1 MADRTHK
8 TVFELSAVDRATQ
21 VFNQVESGLGKL
33 KRIATGAFAVG
44 GAAAFIAD
52 AARYRATLDDLAD
65 TTGDNV
71 RTLDALARQYT
82 ISTGS
87 VEGFDTALTHLAKNL
102 NSTDDEGKAAAQ
114 AITAIGLNVQALRAL
129 KPADA
134 MLEIAKA
141 LGAFEDGA
149 SKVAVANALMGKEG
163 ARQLPYLKDLAE
175 AGELH
180 GRITAEEAAQAERLM
195 KAWRGLIATFED
207 SKQALASGVIPQ
219 MADWLEANRE
229 ALKIAGS
236 VNEGLRLFVF
246 NLDAMTTE
254 KPAAEIRRLTK
265 SLEEYQKAAQ
275 GGYAVSGLIR
285 QFMLSPTGATFG
297 GRESDLQKQIA
308 LLKFLERQQAL
319 ELTGPE
325 YLDARDLKAR
335 QRPGLDFS
343 PQTIKKRAAL
353 SNYDQRVLELQQQ
366 AAKDASGGGEF
377 IETSLAIKAGKYNVV
392 DELTG
397 KVRQLTAAEKQNLL
411 QLAAARDTEAS
422 YKALREEK
430 LKADLEIAS
439 TSDAENRRLVDLAE
453 HYKDLTSSSRALIR
467 EEEQL
472 ADLRRRGLLTEAQ
485 YQEILIVRSEK
496 AREQI
501 IGIGK
506 DTEIAAAAGQQLGL
520 SFTSAM
526 DQIVFGSGKA
536 VHGLDLVKAAALD
549 VMKVI
554 YGKQVTGPV
563 AEALSLGITRAFG
576 PRPSYPDASS
586 ITGPYGGFDAGAI
599 AGADFVGSFAV
610 GTDYVPRTGFALVH
624 QGEKITPA
632 GENGGGVTVV
642 QHINFAVG
650 IRGEV
655 RAEIANM
662 LPHLARAAAA
672 AVRDDERRGRG

>member
-8 TVFELSAVDRATQ
+8 TVFELSAVDKATQ
-21 VFNQVESGLGKL
+21 VFKQVEGSALRLRKEYL
-33 KRIATGAFAVG
+33 AI
-44 GAAAFIAD
+44 GAAGAAVFAGGAFIAD
-52 AARYRATLDDLAD
+52 AARYRAALDDIHD

-71 RTLDALARQYT
+71 TTLDAMARVARASGQELEQM
-82 ISTGS
+82 GS
-87 VEGFDTALTHLAKNL
+87 ALGKFARNL
-102 NSTDDEGKAAAQ
+102 NAADDEGKAAAQ
-114 AITAIGLNVQALRAL
+114 AIGAIGLNVQELRAM

-134 MLEIAKA
+134 MLEVANA
-141 LGAFEDGA
+141 LNKFEDGA
-149 SKVAVANALMGKEG
+149 AKVAVAEALMGKEG
-163 ARQLPYLKDLAE
+163 RQQLPFLKDLAE
-175 AGELH
+175 AGALQ
-180 GRITAEEAAQAERLM
+180 GKVTAEQAAQAERLE
-195 KAWRGLIATFED
+195 KEWRKLKMAMADSKDFIAT
-207 SKQALASGVIPQ
+207 GVIPV
-219 MADWLEANRE
+219 MADLSAQMREGIRIAGGFGSALLLFGTMNPFRSTGGNIASLSNDLEQMQASKDLMAGRTMQAQTDSINRLMDATGKRLEFAKFMQRQE
-229 ALKIAGS
+229 ALS
-236 VNEGLRLFVF
+236 
-246 NLDAMTTE
+246 
-254 KPAAEIRRLTK
+254 
-265 SLEEYQKAAQ
+265 
-275 GGYAVSGLIR
+275 
-285 QFMLSPTGATFG
+285 
-297 GRESDLQKQIA
+297 
-308 LLKFLERQQAL
+308 
-319 ELTGPE
+319 LTGPQ
-325 YLDARDLKAR
+325 YLDARDLRAKPWLNFVPTTAKK
-335 QRPGLDFS
+335 QQSLS
-343 PQTIKKRAAL
+343 PYEA
-353 SNYDQRVLELQQQ
+353 RVLELQQQ

-377 IETSLAIKAGKYNVV
+377 IETSLAIKAGKYNKI
-392 DELTG
+392 DEATG
-397 KVRQLTAAEKQNLL
+397 KVRALTEAEKQNLL

-439 TSDAENRRLVDLAE
+439 TGDAENRRLVDLAE
-453 HYKDLTSSSRALIR
+453 HYKDLTTSSRALIR

-506 DTEIAAAAGQQLGL
+506 ETEVAAAAGQQLGL

-526 DQIVFGSGKA
+526 DQIAFGSGKA

-662 LPHLARAAAA
+662 LPHLARAAEA
-672 AVRDDERRGRG
+672 AVRDGDRRGRG